1 MEHKCQKEEI
11 ISRIIKTLDGN
22 GQPGMRDTVARIDEN
37 LYNLDRRMVEGF
49 ESINKRL
56 DAKEQ
61 KGQFNVTTLIAI
73 GSLVIAIIAI
83 IYKT

>member
-11 ISRIIKTLDGN
+11 IARINKTLDGN
-22 GQPGMRDTVARIDEN
+22 GQPGMKDTVARIDQN
-37 LYNLDRRMVEGF
+37 LDNLDRRMSEGF